1 MSISR
6 SPIHCVYTGGMAWD
20 SSSRL
25 IQSMPM
31 AVRAWATVKLS
42 RRPFVRVGPS
52 RPTEQVQEPRPHRSP
67 THTHALRTASVRVE
81 PLTVG
86 PCSDQSPCANSSR

>member
-42 RRPFVRVGPS
+42 RPS
-52 RPTEQVQEPRPHRSP
+52 
-67 THTHALRTASVRVE
+67 
-81 PLTVG
+81 
-86 PCSDQSPCANSSR
+86 D